1 MGKLSNI
8 LENNIINLDGVIEPY
23 AGMQTGFARQ
33 RELSSK
39 INQRTIIAGEGIKIT
54 QSPQG
59 LIIEACDIKKTI
71 TYAGAKKVADAVV
84 GTIEFVFN
92 DGSYSISFTEGDE
105 PTKTNMAYEINSL
118 VDVVDTYNEE
128 DKILCFPVLMPEVAM
143 GEI

>member
-71 TYAGAKKVADAVV
+71 TYAGASKLADAVV
-84 GTIEFVFN
+84 GTIEEVLPDGGYKITLQNGEGVSTTDFV
-92 DGSYSISFTEGDE
+92 
-105 PTKTNMAYEINSL
+105 YEINNL
-118 VDVVDTYNEE
+118 IEMVDTYNEG
-128 DKILCFPVLMPEVAM
+128 DKILCFPVLMPEVAV